1 MNEIINTFLLAGN
14 NRDIPVLGVDHL
26 LKTKRNKK
34 KCKNSKK
41 QKIHDMRIKMNYIK
55 LAFNMTW
62 LNEILKI
69 YLEDQPRIKYYVIK
83 HLISSGSGVKTEV
96 MTKQRL
102 SEQLHEAII

>member
-1 MNEIINTFLLAGN
+1 M
-14 NRDIPVLGVDHL
+14 HL
-26 LKTKRNKK
+26 RQSGFTCTACGPFIKSKNKQK

-41 QKIHDMRIKMNYIK
+41 QKIHDMLIKMNYIK

-69 YLEDQPRIKYYVIK
+69 YLEDQLLIKYYVMK

-96 MTKQRL
+96 MPNQQL
-102 SEQLHEAII
+102 SEQLHKAII